1 MSILK
6 RPERI
11 KELPRFRGLSD
22 AEMNRIAAAGTVV
35 TVPARWSMILEGS
48 PPDDAYLIL
57 DGRVAIRRHGE
68 QIAELSPGDIVGE
81 ISLHEHRLR
90 TATVTALVPLE
101 LLHLGKD
108 AFLRLYDEV
117 PAFREAVDATVAE
130 RLAPPDE

>member
-1 MSILK
+1 MPILK

-11 KELPRFRGLSD
+11 RELARFRGLTD

-48 PPDDAYLIL
+48 PPDEAYLIL
-57 DGRVAIRRHGE
+57 GGQVMVRRHGE
-68 QIAELSPGDIVGE
+68 DVAELHPGDIVGE

-90 TATVTALVPLE
+90 TATVTAVTALE
-101 LLHLGKD
+101 LLHLGRE
-108 AFLRLYDEV
+108 AFTRLYEGV

-130 RLAPPDE
+130 RLSTSDE